1 MRSGKEI
8 QAEIAQVE
16 AELEQARAELEKMQ
30 SQASEYEKAQNDDPE
45 WAIARRNYI
54 DTGDMSGVN
63 SWYSRY
69 DQRKRDAFNQK
80 MQEEQLELQ
89 KQLANAEA
97 GERASANESTI
108 KNLEYDVEDKKKAYD
123 VLWKRLTN
131 DGKIPFDSLTPEQ
144 KIALDGA
151 MDEYNKAIRS
161 LQDVASYSRAS
172 KWEKMT
178 DHKQPDQHGAEG
190 NQSKTPEQ
198 LADDNETRQ
207 ALVTRITTIKNK
219 KHEDGKSPR
228 ADLDADIA
236 ELLEITGKIDSNS
249 SEWQD
254 ANNEMNRL
262 KGLKSKEDAASA
274 ADASA
279 KKAVDEAAL
288 ANFAT
293 LFDAAMNGGKYKN
306 ADVKTG
312 KQDGKRFVKI
322 SKGKYSKTIWE
333 N

>member
-89 KQLANAEA
+89 KQLANVQA
-97 GERASANESTI
+97 GERASANEDTI
-108 KNLEYDVEDKKKAYD
+108 KKLEYDVEDKKKAYD

-131 DGKIPFDSLTPEQ
+131 EGKIPFDSLTPEQ

-161 LQDVASYSRAS
+161 LRDVASYSRAS
-172 KWEKMT
+172 KWESMT
-178 DHKQPDQHGAEG
+178 DHKQPDQQEAEG
-190 NQSKTPEQ
+190 DQSKTPEQ

-219 KHEDGKSPR
+219 KHENGKSSR
-228 ADLDADIA
+228 ADLKDDID
-236 ELLEITGKIDSNS
+236 ELLYIIGKIDSNS
-249 SEWQD
+249 PEWQD

-262 KGLKSKEDAASA
+262 KGLKSKEEALAERKDAYN
-274 ADASA
+274 
-279 KKAVDEAAL
+279 KAVAEWNNVLNKRTYTRGGTKEGSFTAS
-288 ANFAT
+288 NGVT
-293 LFDAAMNGGKYKN
+293 LKINTNGTP
-306 ADVKTG
+306 AP
-312 KQDGKRFVKI
+312 F
-322 SKGKYSKTIWE
+322 KG
-333 N
+333 